1 MTKAKWKTKKP
12 EDVCEVMNGGTPK
25 TGTQTFITTQ
35 RKKLGE
41 LFSFKNGRAFKKEEW
56 STTGL
61 PIIRIQNLNNLDA
74 PFNYFNG
81 EYENDVLVESGDLLF
96 SWSGTVGTSFG
107 SHLWDREPG
116 VLNQHI
122 YKITFKSDVIKSY
135 AFYALR
141 YITAEIEKSVSGA
154 VGLTHI
160 TKEKLIEFTIPV
172 PPLPEQQ
179 RIVAILDKA
188 FETIA
193 ATKAN
198 AEKNLKNA
206 RELFDSY
213 LNQVFTQRGEE
224 WTENC
229 LGEMATFRNGIN
241 FTKASKG
248 DPIKI
253 LGVKDFQNDYWAPI
267 DDLDSIIPDGEV
279 PDADTIQQNDLVF
292 VRSNGNPAL
301 IGRCLLIGETPE
313 RTTHSGFTIK
323 ARLNT
328 SDVVPTFL
336 CHFLKSSLVR
346 QEMIDGG
353 NGVNIKSLNQG
364 TLSRLRI
371 PFPSRSTQTEIVGQI
386 EALQEQTQHL
396 ESLYQQ
402 KLTALEELKKS
413 IFHQAFSGEL

>member
-1 MTKAKWKTKKP
+1 MGVVMALGVFVALYFWWK
-12 EDVCEVMNGGTPK
+12 M
-25 TGTQTFITTQ
+25 
-35 RKKLGE
+35 
-41 LFSFKNGRAFKKEEW
+41 GRDEH
-56 STTGL
+56 
-61 PIIRIQNLNNLDA
+61 LD
-74 PFNYFNG
+74 
-81 EYENDVLVESGDLLF
+81 
-96 SWSGTVGTSFG
+96 
-107 SHLWDREPG
+107 
-116 VLNQHI
+116 
-122 YKITFKSDVIKSY
+122 
-135 AFYALR
+135 
-141 YITAEIEKSVSGA
+141 EI
-154 VGLTHI
+154 
-160 TKEKLIEFTIPV
+160 
-172 PPLPEQQ
+172 
-179 RIVAILDKA
+179 
-188 FETIA
+188 
-193 ATKAN
+193 
-198 AEKNLKNA
+198 
-206 RELFDSY
+206 ELFDSY

-413 IFHQAFSGEL
+413 ILHQAFSGEL